1 MCLYWF
7 VIMRISCAHSTRS
20 RLKLIAC

>member
-1 MCLYWF
+1 
-7 VIMRISCAHSTRS
+7 MRISCAHSTRS